1 MQFIL
6 SGSKQ
11 FRKNGGPHLKG
22 SRRPRKKVA
31 RPLLLRRPKVGF
43 FGAQADFFFFFFLA
57 PSRYGV
63 RRSNNFFDTPKKI
76 SAPTFFFRPPIYFSA
91 AFLFFRRLKQ
101 KIKNRLFRRAPIIG
115 SNIFRRPSRKTSA
128 FFFFS
133 APPRYG
139 VRRPNNFF
147 EPPKIFFGV
156 FFFLGAPK
164 NRRFLAPKTKNR
176 LFRRALKEQ
185 RPKNCIL
192 GSTTIRAS
200 GDENCPSNGLPGFGF
215 FVEPIW
221 RFHEG
226 SNEGFM
232 KPP

>member
-1 MQFIL
+1 MVF
-6 SGSKQ
+6 
-11 FRKNGGPHLKG
+11 GG
-22 SRRPRKKVA
+22 
-31 RPLLLRRPKVGF
+31 
-43 FGAQADFFFFFFLA
+43 Q
-57 PSRYGV
+57 
-63 RRSNNFFDTPKKI
+63 I
-76 SAPTFFFRPPIYFSA
+76 TFS
-91 AFLFFRRLKQ
+91 
-101 KIKNRLFRRAPIIG
+101 
-115 SNIFRRPSRKTSA
+115 T
-128 FFFFS
+128 
-133 APPRYG
+133 
-139 VRRPNNFF
+139 
-147 EPPKIFFGV
+147 PPKYFEAF

-200 GDENCPSNGLPGFGF
+200 GDENYPSNGLPGFGF

-221 RFHEG
+221 RVHEG